1 MYHFLFL
8 VNNMPLEKKKSPYMD
23 ELLFKRFPV
32 AEVEAELEGIKS
44 PVFIPSEEVLDFGEG
59 KTVSVE
65 EAEVVYHQDE
75 TKIYELP
82 EEQMKLPGEEEE
94 EFEEVGEA
102 EEEWKEEAMEEI
114 YEHPKDFVTCPHC
127 QTLIPIYPS
136 TGDRVTCP
144 SCGKRVNL

>member
-1 MYHFLFL
+1 
-8 VNNMPLEKKKSPYMD
+8 MPLEKKKSPYMD

-82 EEQMKLPGEEEE
+82 EEQMKPRRNGRRRLWRSYTSIPRTSSPVPIVRPLSPFTHPQVIASPVLPVERGSTS
-94 EFEEVGEA
+94 EA
-102 EEEWKEEAMEEI
+102 
-114 YEHPKDFVTCPHC
+114 
-127 QTLIPIYPS
+127 Q
-136 TGDRVTCP
+136 
-144 SCGKRVNL
+144 